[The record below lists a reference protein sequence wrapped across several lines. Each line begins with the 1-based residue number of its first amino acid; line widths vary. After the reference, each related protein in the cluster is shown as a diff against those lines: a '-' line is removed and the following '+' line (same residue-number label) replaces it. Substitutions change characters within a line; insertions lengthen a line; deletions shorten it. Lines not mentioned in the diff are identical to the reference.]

1 MGLEGSA
8 GSVGPCQGSKPE
20 MSEGARRNGM
30 GSPAPLSPLKP
41 GFTRA
46 PQLRDRASFPT
57 GTRSPQ
63 EAPLLH
69 ALHVGHPPSRPG
81 QLMPSA
87 AGPQGPSSLIHT
99 ILISVFSSY
108 GEEKKIYLCC
118 LAPCSGRQ
126 RQTFALP
133 VCSLSSNSAVG
144 PAGPRH
150 ACHCSDA
157 AGFRRR

>member
-8 GSVGPCQGSKPE
+8 GRVGPCQGSKPE

-69 ALHVGHPPSRPG
+69 ALHVGHPPSWPG

-108 GEEKKIYLCC
+108 GEEKKSICAAWLPALVARGRPLLCLFAHC
-118 LAPCSGRQ
+118 P
-126 RQTFALP
+126 QTRL
-133 VCSLSSNSAVG
+133 
-144 PAGPRH
+144 
-150 ACHCSDA
+150 
-157 AGFRRR
+157 